1 MGMGKGRCR
10 GRIMSW
16 TFSLFDLRGML
27 AGGVGVYGWDFKLDM
42 WMALCLLG
50 MIFSEGLIGLNGSL
64 GSGQF
69 SSINSGTL
77 TVMTTT
83 SLMIHKS
90 TEKSLQT
97 CCFFDSQACSDIE

>member
-1 MGMGKGRCR
+1 VNGA
-10 GRIMSW
+10 
-16 TFSLFDLRGML
+16 LF
-27 AGGVGVYGWDFKLDM
+27 AWDN
-42 WMALCLLG
+42 
-50 MIFSEGLIGLNGSL
+50 FSEGLIGLNGSL

-90 TEKSLQT
+90 TENLCKPP
-97 CCFFDSQACSDIE
+97 